1 MYPFQSAGE
10 LEAFEL
16 LSHFMYL
23 YGFRDVYSL
32 DMFVLQVSHIMCISC
47 ICTVYMYNHPD
58 VFVLSCSPVCYCCR
72 CVWFHG
78 QVLVVFRVFVCLF

>member
-32 DMFVLQVSHIMCISC
+32 DMFVLQVSHILY
-47 ICTVYMYNHPD
+47 VYVVYIYIHQMY
-58 VFVLSCSPVCYCCR
+58 
-72 CVWFHG
+72 
-78 QVLVVFRVFVCLF
+78 LF